1 MNFTKILKSLF
12 GDKSTRDMKLIQPFV
27 EKVKAV
33 SPNIEKL
40 DNDALRARTQ
50 EIRKHIQESVTEQR
64 AQIDQLKA
72 KIEDTPIDER
82 ADIFAQIDKIEKEIL
97 DIFEEKLNEVMP
109 EVFAIVKET
118 AKRFATNE
126 DTVVTA
132 TDFDRELAADPRKD
146 FITIDGD
153 KAIYH
158 NHWTAGGNDL
168 KWEMVHYDVQ
178 LFGGVVLHQGKIA
191 EMATGEGKTL
201 VATLPVFLNALTGNG
216 VHVVTVND

>member
-126 DTVVTA
+126 ETVVTA

-153 KAIYH
+153 KAI
-158 NHWTAGGNDL
+158 
-168 KWEMVHYDVQ
+168 
-178 LFGGVVLHQGKIA
+178 
-191 EMATGEGKTL
+191 
-201 VATLPVFLNALTGNG
+201 
-216 VHVVTVND
+216 

>member
-1 MNFTKILKSLF
+1 MNFNKILKSLF
-12 GDKSTRDMKLIQPFV
+12 GDKSSRDMKLIQPLV
-27 EKVKAV
+27 EQVKAV
-33 SPNIEKL
+33 YPEVQKL
-40 DNDALRARTQ
+40 DNDALRARTKTLQ
-50 EIRKHIQESVTEQR
+50 QQVQNSANEQKKR
-64 AQIDQLKA
+64 IEELKA
-72 KIEDTPIDER
+72 TIENTPIDER
-82 ADIFAQIDKIEKEIL
+82 ADIFAQIDKIEKEVLEIYE
-97 DIFEEKLNEVMP
+97 DALNEVMP

-118 AKRFATNE
+118 ARRFAENE
-126 DTVVTA
+126 ETIVTA
-132 TDFDRELAADPRKD
+132 NDFDRELAGDPKKD

-201 VATLPVFLNALTGNG
+201 VATLPV
-216 VHVVTVND
+216 